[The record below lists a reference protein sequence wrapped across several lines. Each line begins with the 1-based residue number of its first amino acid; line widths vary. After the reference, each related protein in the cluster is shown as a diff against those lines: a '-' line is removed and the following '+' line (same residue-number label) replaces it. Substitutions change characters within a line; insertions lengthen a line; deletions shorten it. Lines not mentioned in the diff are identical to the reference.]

1 MNSYEEYMMGG
12 SELTYITKAQ
22 KKKILVTLRGQ
33 TPGDDQHKPPWRSIK
48 KLFQQLKSC
57 NLWGDGR
64 VASPQLENGYTRIAN
79 EILESVIRT
88 PFTATHLKIIMV
100 CWRYLY
106 GFNRKQ
112 AELSEGFI
120 SKEIGISRRHTSAE
134 LKALIDAKVLCVVR
148 ESTYTTPR
156 ILSFNKN
163 YDEWRYGSRVQ
174 QVNQSS
180 TVEPEFHHIK
190 KDIYLKNIKKEH
202 DDFFESIWK
211 LYPEKKGKAQV
222 REKQKEKLF
231 SIGFEQI
238 SRCIERYK
246 ESKPGWKAWQHG
258 STFFNSGYIDYLDE
272 NYEAPEAQK
281 YTDVKR

>member
-1 MNSYEEYMMGG
+1 
-12 SELTYITKAQ
+12 
-22 KKKILVTLRGQ
+22 
-33 TPGDDQHKPPWRSIK
+33 
-48 KLFQQLKSC
+48 LKE
-57 NLWGDGR
+57 GEGMAD
-64 VASPQLENGYTRIAN
+64 VQLENGYTRIAN
-79 EILESVIRT
+79 ELLEAVLKT

-156 ILSFNKN
+156 ILSFNKD
-163 YDEWRYGSRVQ
+163 YDEWRYGTTVP
-174 QVNQSS
+174 QVKRGSTVEPQFNTPIEPQFNTLESGNESKNPGNIDEISNSEDRYGTTVPQVKRGS
-180 TVEPEFHHIK
+180 TVEPEVIHIK
-190 KDIYLKNIKKEH
+190 KVIKNIKKEH
-202 DDFFESIWK
+202 EEFFESIWK

-238 SRCIERYK
+238 NRCIERYK
-246 ESKPGWKAWQHG
+246 ESKPEWKAWQHG